1 MKCPFCGEPDT
12 KVIDTRPHDDGEKI
26 RRRRLCEK
34 CNMRFTT
41 YETVDRATVWVVKKD
56 GSREPFNG
64 EKLLTSMV
72 RACRKQSVSL
82 ERLKEVVSA
91 MEARLLS
98 APEREITSVE
108 IGEFVLEHLREIDE
122 VACVRFASVYREFSD
137 IDSFYSEITKMKTA
151 KADSLLTKG

>member
-1 MKCPFCGEPDT
+1 MKCPFCGQPDT

-72 RACRKQSVSL
+72 RACRKQSVSID
-82 ERLKEVVSA
+82 RLKKVVSE
-91 MEARLLS
+91 METRLFS
-98 APEREITSVE
+98 SSDREISSVE
-108 IGEFVLEHLREIDE
+108 IGEFVLERLRQIDE
-122 VACVRFASVYREFSD
+122 VACVRFASVYRDFSD
-137 IDSFYSEITKMKTA
+137 IDSFYGEIMKMKNN
-151 KADSLLTKG
+151 KE

>member
-34 CNMRFTT
+34 CGMRFTT
-41 YETVDRATVWVVKKD
+41 FETVDRATVWVVKKD

-72 RACRKQSVSL
+72 RACRKQSVSIDK
-82 ERLKEVVSA
+82 LKKVVSE
-91 MEARLLS
+91 MEARLFS
-98 APEREITSVE
+98 GSEREISSVE
-108 IGEFVLEHLREIDE
+108 IGEFVLTRLRQIDE
-122 VACVRFASVYREFSD
+122 VACVRFASVYRDFSD
-137 IDSFYSEITKMKTA
+137 IDSFYGEIMKMKNG
-151 KADSLLTKG
+151 KV

>member
-1 MKCPFCGEPDT
+1 MKCPFCGQPDT

-72 RACRKQSVSL
+72 RACRKQSVSID
-82 ERLKEVVSA
+82 RLKKVVSE
-91 MEARLLS
+91 METRLFS
-98 APEREITSVE
+98 RSDREISSVE
-108 IGEFVLEHLREIDE
+108 IGEFVLERLRKIDE
-122 VACVRFASVYREFSD
+122 VACVRFASVYRQFQAASD
-137 IDSFYSEITKMKTA
+137 FISEI
-151 KADSLLTKG
+151 KGLKK

>member
-1 MKCPFCGEPDT
+1 MKCPFCGQPDT

-72 RACRKQSVSL
+72 RACRKQSVSID
-82 ERLKEVVSA
+82 RLKKVVSE
-91 MEARLLS
+91 METRLFS
-98 APEREITSVE
+98 SSDREISSVE
-108 IGEFVLEHLREIDE
+108 IGEFVLERLRKIDE
-122 VACVRFASVYREFSD
+122 VACVRFASVYRDFSD
-137 IDSFYSEITKMKTA
+137 IDSFYGEIMKMKNN
-151 KADSLLTKG
+151 KD